1 MNWFIIIR
9 ERDHCLIGEQE
20 FSYERNHYVVI
31 PPHTKHNDVH
41 EENCKILCIGFTL
54 DREEGE
60 IPAGSYADENR
71 NVMNY
76 LKFVSAEIQGQAG
89 GFCFRHFQS
98 FGQRHRG
105 NQAHFFLSG

>member
-1 MNWFIIIR
+1 MNNINVNFYFKRTDPIDYNIPFHTHKCY
-9 ERDHCLIGEQE
+9 ELVYYYTGKGHCLIGEQE

-60 IPAGSYADENR
+60 TVSYTHLTLPTNR
-71 NVMNY
+71 EV
-76 LKFVSAEIQGQAG
+76 
-89 GFCFRHFQS
+89 
-98 FGQRHRG
+98 
-105 NQAHFFLSG
+105 